1 MWSLK
6 QGATHFI
13 INIHASNNSHK
24 CNIKNEIRVVLYMS
38 VTKKNV
44 RFYARGLQVAGI
56 LNIPE
61 GAEEKKQNPAIVCV
75 HPGSSCK
82 DQTAGLYA
90 EKLAEQGYVTLAFD
104 ASYQGESEGAPRY
117 IEEPAA
123 RVEDIRSAVDY
134 VTTLPYIDEERIGV
148 LGVCAGGGYAVN
160 AAMTERRIK
169 AVGTVVGANIG
180 RLNRESNPIGV
191 LEAIGKQRT
200 AEARGAEEMITNW
213 IPKNQEELAAAGMT
227 DIDIVEAVEYYTTPR
242 GQSVNSPNKLNF
254 TSMGS
259 VIGFDAFHLADTLLT
274 QPLQIIVGSKQGA
287 FGSYKDGHELYEKA
301 ASEKKDLLVVE
312 GASHYDLYDQPEP
325 VKIAVEKLTSFY
337 NENL

>member
-1 MWSLK
+1 M
-6 QGATHFI
+6 A
-13 INIHASNNSHK
+13 
-24 CNIKNEIRVVLYMS
+24 
-38 VTKKNV
+38 VTKRNV
-44 RFYARGLQVAGI
+44 HFYARGLQVAGV
-56 LNIPE
+56 LNIPV
-61 GAEEKKQNPAIVCV
+61 GAEEKKQNAAIVCV

-117 IEEPAA
+117 MEEPAA

-134 VTTLPYIDEERIGV
+134 VTTLPYVDEERIGV
-148 LGVCAGGGYAVN
+148 LGVCAGGGYAVS

-180 RLNRESNPIGV
+180 RLNRENNPIQV

-200 AEARGAEEMITNW
+200 AEARGAEAMITNW
-213 IPKNQEELAAAGMT
+213 IPRNHEERENAGIT
-227 DIDIVEAVEYYTTPR
+227 EIDVTEAVDYYTTSR
-242 GQSVNSPNKLNF
+242 GQSVNSPNKLHF

-287 FGSYKDGHELYEKA
+287 FGSYKDGHELYKKA

-312 GASHYDLYDQPEP
+312 GASHYDLYDQPEQ
-325 VKIAVEKLTSFY
+325 VTIAVEKLTSFY